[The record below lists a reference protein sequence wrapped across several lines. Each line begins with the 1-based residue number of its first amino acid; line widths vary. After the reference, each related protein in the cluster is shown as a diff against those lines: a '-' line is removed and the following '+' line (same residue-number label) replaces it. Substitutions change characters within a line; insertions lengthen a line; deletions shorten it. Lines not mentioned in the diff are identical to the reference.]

1 MGQIW
6 ENFKVESNIVVQQ
19 LSYVRLCHP
28 MNTEH
33 QASLSFTVSWILL
46 KLMSIELMKVILDTE
61 KKNRTLPGS
70 WRQGILVRKTSI
82 SKGGDVYELPG
93 Q

>member
-19 LSYVRLCHP
+19 LSHVRPCHP
-28 MNTEH
+28 MNIEH
-33 QASLSFTVSWILL
+33 QASLSFTASWILL

-61 KKNRTLPGS
+61 EKNDFS
-70 WRQGILVRKTSI
+70 RQLEAGH
-82 SKGGDVYELPG
+82 PG
-93 Q
+93 QKNQHKQRWRCL